1 VRVVCYEPLE
11 AVEVLCLVH
20 ALAVALALLWL
31 VLPTSYSTT
40 AKSVCNLEMPWHRLP
55 SAGQ

>member
-1 VRVVCYEPLE
+1 
-11 AVEVLCLVH
+11 VH